1 MREKRGVTIEVE
13 SCGTG
18 HWPFL
23 SMLEKVVEAINRA
36 AGAS

>member
-1 MREKRGVTIEVE
+1 MHEKRGVTIEAE

-18 HWPFL
+18 HWSFL
-23 SMLEKVVEAINRA
+23 STLEKVVEAINRA